1 MCKNPKYRLDSLRST
16 QLTFINVMNVHYI
29 NYDIQDTCTCRRLPW
44 RRSLFIMTYSFLC
57 RCKLNRF
64 VVSCLGPFAFLLPT
78 IFELFGFPIVWLC
91 AYLMK
96 VIPET
101 YLMKVIPETYLMKVI
116 PETCSE
122 RTWWRLFLKHVVS
135 VPDEGYSWNVS
146 CERTWWR
153 LFLKPVMS
161 VPDEGY
167 SWNVMWAY
175 LMKVIPE
182 TYLMKVIPETCCERT
197 WWRLFPETCCKRTWW
212 RLFLK
217 RTWWRLF
224 LKQVVSVPDEGY
236 SWNMLWAY
244 LMKIIPE
251 TCPVQ

>member
-197 WWRLFPETCCKRTWW
+197 WWRLF
-212 RLFLK
+212 LK
-217 RTWWRLF
+217 S
-224 LKQVVSVPDEGY
+224 VVSVPDEGFSWNVPDGGYSWNVPDEGY

>member
-101 YLMKVIPETYLMKVI
+101 YLMKVIPET
-116 PETCSE
+116 C
-122 RTWWRLFLKHVVS
+122 
-135 VPDEGYSWNVS
+135 

-153 LFLKPVMS
+153 LFLKSVVS
-161 VPDEGY
+161 VPDEGFSWNVPDGGY
-167 SWNVMWAY
+167 SWN
-175 LMKVIPE
+175 
-182 TYLMKVIPETCCERT
+182 
-197 WWRLFPETCCKRTWW
+197 
-212 RLFLK
+212 
-217 RTWWRLF
+217 
-224 LKQVVSVPDEGY
+224 VPDEGY
-236 SWNMLWAY
+236 SWNMLWTY
-244 LMKIIPE
+244 LMEVISWNML
-251 TCPVQ
+251 

>member
-29 NYDIQDTCTCRRLPW
+29 NYDMQDTCTCRRLPW
-44 RRSLFIMTYSFLC
+44 RRSLFILTYSFLC

-101 YLMKVIPETYLMKVI
+101 YLMKVIPETCPVSVADEGYSWNVSCGRTWWRLFLKHVVSV
-116 PETCSE
+116 PNEDYSWNVPDEGYSWNASCE

-135 VPDEGYSWNVS
+135 VPDEGYSWDVS
-146 CERTWWR
+146 CERTWWG
-153 LFLKPVMS
+153 LFLKRVVR

-167 SWNVMWAY
+167 SWN
-175 LMKVIPE
+175 
-182 TYLMKVIPETCCERT
+182 
-197 WWRLFPETCCKRTWW
+197 
-212 RLFLK
+212 
-217 RTWWRLF
+217 
-224 LKQVVSVPDEGY
+224 VPDEGY

-244 LMKIIPE
+244 LMKVIPETYLMEVIPE